1 MTTVEND
8 GLMEVESQLDEQQEQ
23 SSNGDFAA
31 DSLRILEA
39 LLFASDE
46 LLSAARIKA
55 ILPDNPDARKIR
67 KMVDKINV
75 QLQKERHPFEIVEI
89 GGGYQFR
96 TGAYYHPWVRQIFKE
111 KAAKKLSIQALEC
124 LAIIAYKQ
132 PVSKAEIEAVRGVVS
147 DGAMKTLLEKKL
159 VTISG
164 RSDKPGK
171 PLQYSTT
178 HEFLKY
184 FGLNK
189 IEDLPRIEEFEAIA
203 REKIDDLSFEELSNA
218 KENEV
223 DINTENQNAET
234 EQQVI
239 ESEEP
244 QTPEP
249 TAVFEIEKPV
259 DYEFLEKQNPSGE
272 DQLEQE
278 EVKETSE
285 AVSDSEY
292 SGQTE
297 KNHNTPEPTAAFE
310 IHDFINEDDPDEEEA
325 GQESSDERAT
335 VAPEPTAV
343 FEIHDFVDTLE
354 EEASASDQNV
364 NGLSE
369 NYSSE
374 SSSTEKKTDEKKMS
388 SGSDQDMIEFETAE
402 IPVDNKEQ
410 SGKSAARKNEIT
422 DSKNTDNFS
431 EKRTGSVEDS
441 QEEETLEIF
450 LPEKTSSNDKSEDS
464 VPQKKGFFSKIRKK
478 KKEESEE

>member
-1 MTTVEND
+1 MNIVEND
-8 GLMEVESQLDEQQEQ
+8 GLMEVESQLDDQQEL
-23 SSNGDFAA
+23 SSTGDFAA

-96 TGAYYHPWVRQIFKE
+96 TVAYYHPWVRQIFKE

-218 KENEV
+218 QENETNI
-223 DINTENQNAET
+223 DTENQNAET
-234 EQQVI
+234 EQQDI
-239 ESEEP
+239 QSEDS
-244 QTPEP
+244 QIPEP

-259 DYEFLEKQNPSGE
+259 DYELLEKQNPSE
-272 DQLEQE
+272 EQLKPE
-278 EVKETSE
+278 EVKETSD
-285 AVSDSEY
+285 AVSDSEAPT
-292 SGQTE
+292 QTE
-297 KNHNTPEPTAAFE
+297 KAQAAPEPTAAFE
-310 IHDFINEDDPDEEEA
+310 IHDFINEDDSEEEA
-325 GQESSDERAT
+325 RQEPSDEKASV

-354 EEASASDQNV
+354 DEASAEEDIDQTGNGFSDNC
-364 NGLSE
+364 
-369 NYSSE
+369 SSE
-374 SSSTEKKTDEKKMS
+374 STEKITDEKRMS
-388 SGSDQDMIEFETAE
+388 SGSDQEMIEIETAE
-402 IPVDNKEQ
+402 IQVDNNKEQ
-410 SGKSAARKNEIT
+410 SKRSAARNDEST
-422 DSKNTDNFS
+422 DSNNSADS
-431 EKRTGSVEDS
+431 VEKKTGSGEGD
-441 QEEETLEIF
+441 QEETLEII
-450 LPEKTSSNDKSEDS
+450 LPEKPASNDENKE
-464 VPQKKGFFSKIRKK
+464 PGQQKKGFFSKIRKK
-478 KKEESEE
+478 K

>member
-1 MTTVEND
+1 MKTVEND
-8 GLMEVESQLDEQQEQ
+8 GFVEVESQLDDQQEQ
-23 SSNGDFAA
+23 ASTGDFTA

-96 TGAYYHPWVRQIFKE
+96 TVAYYHPWVRQIFKE

-132 PVSKAEIEAVRGVVS
+132 PVSKAEIEAIRGVVS

-203 REKIDDLSFEELSNA
+203 REKIDDLSFEELSGA
-218 KENEV
+218 EGNEADV
-223 DINTENQNAET
+223 DTENQDIET
-234 EQQVI
+234 EQQEMVSEDSQI
-239 ESEEP
+239 SESTETEGQADSELLEKQNLSGEDQLGQDNTKETSETISGSETP
-244 QTPEP
+244 AQAEQIQVAPEP
-249 TAVFEIEKPV
+249 TAVFEI
-259 DYEFLEKQNPSGE
+259 
-272 DQLEQE
+272 
-278 EVKETSE
+278 
-285 AVSDSEY
+285 
-292 SGQTE
+292 
-297 KNHNTPEPTAAFE
+297 
-310 IHDFINEDDPDEEEA
+310 HDFLNEDDSEEEA
-325 GQESSDERAT
+325 KAKEPSDEKVT

-343 FEIHDFVDTLE
+343 FEIHDFVDELE
-354 EEASASDQNV
+354 SEASAEENSDQTGNS
-364 NGLSE
+364 LSD
-369 NYSSE
+369 NCSSE
-374 SSSTEKKTDEKKMS
+374 SSSTGKKMN
-388 SGSDQDMIEFETAE
+388 SGYDLDMIEIETAE
-402 IPVDNKEQ
+402 IAVDNKEQ
-410 SGKSAARKNEIT
+410 SVQKNEIT
-422 DSKNTDNFS
+422 DSKNSADS
-431 EKRTGSVEDS
+431 GEKKAGSVENSD
-441 QEEETLEIF
+441 EDAETLEIF
-450 LPEKTSSNDKSEDS
+450 LPGKSVSNVENEDS
-464 VPQKKGFFSKIRKK
+464 TQQKKGFFSKIRKK
-478 KKEESEE
+478 KNEESEE